1 MFLITSYAA
10 AANATSKSK
19 KTAKDPNA
27 PKRPQTAFFQFMA
40 ENRERIIEENPGIA
54 NTDISKKGG
63 EMWKKLDENKRK
75 EYDQNYK
82 DAMVKWKVDFQKYQ
96 NSDAA
101 KEFQKSVSAGASKSK
116 RTTEWFKFS
125 KKRMKLVLYF
135 DFFNHFLRKQKSSSK
150 KVTPTKVTSKS
161 VKSQEFVS
169 DSDSS
174 SGADNNK
181 DSDSDSSSSDSD

>member
-1 MFLITSYAA
+1 MFLITFYAA

-19 KTAKDPNA
+19 KTTKDPNA

>member
-1 MFLITSYAA
+1 MGKEYNKKMENYVPSPEYAA

-19 KTAKDPNA
+19 KTTKDPNA

-101 KEFQKSVSAGASKSK
+101 KEFQKSVSAGASKGK
-116 RTTEWFKFS
+116 RTT
-125 KKRMKLVLYF
+125 
-135 DFFNHFLRKQKSSSK
+135 KQKSSSK
-150 KVTPTKVTSKS
+150 KVTPTKATSKS